1 MSTLELKKELHQ
13 IIDNSDT
20 NLVEGFY
27 AIITAYIEKSKNSQ
41 MIAESEEDIKS
52 GRIHNQNEVRK
63 IIESWKYGFDKA
75 IQIALKLQKGTEIL
89 ENSKYDFSEI
99 GSIDAEFAHLKRNYR
114 KLIDGHFK
122 ITYRE
127 GKTKIYINRIFDTRQ
142 NPNKNK

>member
-1 MSTLELKKELHQ
+1 MERITKPVFWTTRAIKDLEKATRFNALL
-13 IIDNSDT
+13 
-20 NLVEGFY
+20 
-27 AIITAYIEKSKNSQ
+27 
-41 MIAESEEDIKS
+41 
-52 GRIHNQNEVRK
+52 
-63 IIESWKYGFDKA
+63 YGFDKA

-99 GSIDAEFAHLKRNYR
+99 GSVDAEFAHLKRNYR